1 MSNLITILCCAGIIL
16 YPLIIGAWIA
26 YQVLYLGQAI
36 DAELTLVLANKM

>member
-26 YQVLYLGQAI
+26 YQVLYLGAAI
-36 DAELTLVLANKM
+36 DAELSLIMYSKM